1 MTENSVQIS
10 ITINV
15 AEEEMRYQKEIP
27 IEELEEVIETL
38 TREIGQK
45 VLKASFKVIDDQTA
59 KKVPRGWRNVGSETR
74 QIISSLGAVSYKRR
88 IYLDGENRR
97 RKPVDEV
104 IGIERYGRASSRV
117 QVMGSYLA
125 CTGTYRMAAEQ
136 LGWLLKTPVCH
147 STIQRMVWTVGNRI
161 TDGEEAE
168 RSRIFEAGAEVEAG
182 QIEAPVLYGESD
194 GVWVHLQREA
204 QKTIEVRVAILSS
217 GKKLIGKDRYR
228 LENKCSMTSI
238 GLNSE
243 AWQEQILRT
252 AHQVYNLANT
262 KLLITGGDGNQWVR
276 HSFDRLD
283 IRQEF
288 VLDYFHLKRAAK
300 RALHDKNQADE
311 LVKLI
316 RSQGFEAVEEELITK
331 IGKAEGKQAQKLKEF
346 YRYLHNN
353 RDVLLDLEHRGVF
366 HPTCL
371 GAMEGNVDKLVVH
384 RMKGRGCSWRL
395 PGLRAMLALCRHRD
409 QLGKY
414 AYHFLPLEIP
424 AKSRHQNMSLRED
437 DSEVINKPMPVF
449 SGPSR
454 NKPWV
459 ISLFRY
465 THGR

>member
-1 MTENSVQIS
+1 MTENSVPIS

-15 AEEEMRYQKEIP
+15 AEEELRYEKEIP
-27 IEELEEVIETL
+27 IEGLEEVVETL
-38 TREIGQK
+38 TREMGQK
-45 VLKASFKVIDDQTA
+45 VLKASLKVIDDKA
-59 KKVPRGWRNVGSETR
+59 AEKVPKGWRNVGSETR
-74 QIISSLGAVSYKRR
+74 QIVSSLGAVSYKRR

-97 RKPVDEV
+97 RKPVDEL
-104 IGIERYGRASSRV
+104 IGIERYGRTSSRV
-117 QVMGSYLA
+117 QEMGSYLA
-125 CTGTYRMAAEQ
+125 CSGTYRMAAAQ
-136 LGWLLKTPVCH
+136 LSWLLKTPVCH

-161 TDGEEAE
+161 VDGEEAQ
-168 RSRIFEAGAEVEAG
+168 RSRIFEAGANLEAG

-204 QKTIEVRVAILSS
+204 QKSIEVRVAILSS
-217 GKKLIGKDRYR
+217 GKKLIGKGRYR
-228 LENKCSMTSI
+228 LENKCKITSI
-238 GLNSE
+238 GMNSE

-252 AHQVYNLANT
+252 AHQAYHLENT

-288 VLDYFHLKRAAK
+288 VLDAFHLIRAAK
-300 RALHDKNQADE
+300 RAIQDKGMAEE

-316 RSQGFEAVEEELITK
+316 RSQGFEAVERELIAK
-331 IGKAEGKQAQKLKEF
+331 IGQAEGKQAQKLKEF
-346 YRYLHNN
+346 YRYLYNN

-366 HPTCL
+366 HPVCL

-395 PGLRAMLALCRHRD
+395 RGVRAMLALCRYRD
-409 QLGKY
+409 ELGKH
-414 AYHFLPLEIP
+414 AYHFLPVEMPI
-424 AKSRHQNMSLRED
+424 KIRHQSMSFWKD

-449 SGPSR
+449 SGPSQ